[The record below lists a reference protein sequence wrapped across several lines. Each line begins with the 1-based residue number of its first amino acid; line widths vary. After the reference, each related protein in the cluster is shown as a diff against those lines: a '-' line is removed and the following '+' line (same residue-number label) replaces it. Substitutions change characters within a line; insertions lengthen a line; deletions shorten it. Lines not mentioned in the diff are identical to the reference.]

1 MNENEELLTY
11 IYQTSSMGLQS
22 TIDLLNCLKGK
33 ENKILDLLFE
43 IKKNYEKY
51 SLETEKLL
59 KKHKLQVKD
68 LGLMT
73 KTMSKLSI
81 NKEMLE
87 DNSDTNIAD
96 MLIKGLTMGNLEL
109 TKNIEKYEKTADKK
123 IILLGK
129 NLLDFGEKYI
139 EKLKTFL

>member
-22 TIDLLNCLKGK
+22 TNDLLNCLKGK

-51 SLETEKLL
+51 FLETEKLL
-59 KKHKLQVKD
+59 KKHKLQAKD

-81 NKEMLE
+81 NKEILE

-123 IILLGK
+123 IISLGK
-129 NLLDFGEKYI
+129 NLLAFGEKYI
-139 EKLKTFL
+139 EKLKDFL

>member
-11 IYQTSSMGLQS
+11 FYQTSNMGLQS
-22 TIDLLNCLKGK
+22 MVDLLNCLKGK
-33 ENKILDLLFE
+33 DNKIMDLLFE

-51 SLETEKLL
+51 VLETEKLL

-81 NKEMLE
+81 NKEMLD
-87 DNSDTNIAD
+87 DNSDANIAD

-109 TKNIEKYEKTADKK
+109 TKNIQKYENVADKK
-123 IILLGK
+123 IISLGR
-129 NLLDFGEKYI
+129 NLLKFGENYI
-139 EKLKTFL
+139 EKLKMYL

>member
-11 IYQTSSMGLQS
+11 IYQTSNMGLQS
-22 TIDLLNCLKGK
+22 MVDLLNCLKGK
-33 ENKILDLLFE
+33 DNKIMDLLFE

-51 SLETEKLL
+51 VLETEKLL

-81 NKEMLE
+81 GKEMIE
-87 DNSDTNIAD
+87 DNSDANIAD

-109 TKNIEKYEKTADKK
+109 TKSIQKYENVADKK
-123 IILLGK
+123 IISLARDLLK
-129 NLLDFGEKYI
+129 FGENYI
-139 EKLKTFL
+139 EKLKMYL

>member
-11 IYQTSSMGLQS
+11 IYQTSSIGLQS

-59 KKHKLQVKD
+59 KKHKLQAKD

-123 IILLGK
+123 IISLGK

-139 EKLKTFL
+139 EKLKAFL